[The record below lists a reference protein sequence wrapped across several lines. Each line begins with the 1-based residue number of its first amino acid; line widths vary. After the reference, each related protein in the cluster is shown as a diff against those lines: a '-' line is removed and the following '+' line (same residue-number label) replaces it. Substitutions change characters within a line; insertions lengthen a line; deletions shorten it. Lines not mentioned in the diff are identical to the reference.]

1 MAKQYV
7 LKKIYAIKKLYIWLY
22 SMYLKKYTDFFL
34 VKLILKYIDSCD
46 IFCGFFFKDKINLKI
61 HTSLEMFCE

>member
-22 SMYLKKYTDFFL
+22 SMYFKKYTDFFL
-34 VKLILKYIDSCD
+34 VKLILKYIDCCD